1 MQLQSLLPCAS
12 IIRVPKLSSLFAT
25 RPSLTRAGIWAGCV
39 LSLLLLPAHI
49 SFAQSV
55 SEPIALWPSQPPGR
69 TVAKGDEADTSTES
83 SGRIAGRTVIRLGN
97 VSQPT
102 LTIYQPEK
110 QTSDTAVLVC
120 PGGGYHILAMDLEGT
135 EVCQWLNSIGITA
148 GLLKYRVPKPDKDG
162 GPIEA
167 LQDAQRA
174 MSLLRSRSDE
184 LQIDPQHIGVLGFSA
199 GGHLAARLST
209 NYEERSHPVVD
220 ALDEVSCRPDFAIL
234 VYPAYLFDKD
244 SSAWV
249 SESLPITENTPPV
262 FMTMAADDPVDA
274 SNVLRFALGLKA
286 ASVPVEVHLYAD
298 GGHGYGLRASDS
310 PTTTW
315 PDRAAD
321 WLRHRGLAK

>member
-1 MQLQSLLPCAS
+1 MHLGVSFPSTSSKRSSKHKSLCT
-12 IIRVPKLSSLFAT
+12 T
-25 RPSLTRAGIWAGCV
+25 RPSRWQMWLWAGCI
-39 LSLLLLPAHI
+39 LTLLVLPAHV
-49 SFAQSV
+49 SFAQTI

-69 TVAKGDEADTSTES
+69 NAASGDEADTSTES

-162 GPIEA
+162 EPIEA
-167 LQDAQRA
+167 LHDAQRA
-174 MSLLRSRSDE
+174 MSLLRSRADE
-184 LQIDPQHIGVLGFSA
+184 LHIDPQHIGVLGFSA
-199 GGHLAARLST
+199 GGHLSARLIT
-209 NYEERSHPVVD
+209 NYEQRSYPVVD
-220 ALDEVSCRPDFAIL
+220 AVDEISCRPDFAIL

-286 ASVPVEVHLYAD
+286 AKVPVEVHLYAD

>member
-1 MQLQSLLPCAS
+1 MQLLCLIPNAS
-12 IIRVPKLSSLFAT
+12 SSGHSKRSSSLTIRLACWQAW
-25 RPSLTRAGIWAGCV
+25 LWVACV
-39 LSLLLLPAHI
+39 LPLLLPANI
-49 SFAQSV
+49 GLAQSV
-55 SEPIALWPSQPPGR
+55 SEPVNLWPSQPPGR
-69 TVAKGDEADTSTES
+69 IAATGDEADTSTETS
-83 SGRIAGRTVIRLGN
+83 DRIAGRTVIRLGN

-135 EVCQWLNSIGITA
+135 EVCEWLNSIGITA
-148 GLLKYRVPKPDKDG
+148 GLLKYRVPKPDNDAR
-162 GPIEA
+162 PSEA

-174 MSLLRSRSDE
+174 MSLLRSRADE
-184 LQIDPQHIGVLGFSA
+184 LHIDPLHIGVLGFSA
-199 GGHLAARLST
+199 GGHLSARLIT
-209 NYEERSHPVVD
+209 NFEKRSYPAIDDVD
-220 ALDEVSCRPDFAIL
+220 TVSCRPDFAIL
-234 VYPAYLFDKD
+234 VYPAGLFDKD
-244 SSAWV
+244 SSEWV
-249 SESLPITENTPPV
+249 SESLPITADTPPV

-298 GGHGYGLRASDS
+298 GGHGYGLRPSGS

-315 PDRAAD
+315 PERAAD